1 MALNLEML
9 RELPAKIKQAFPS
22 RVAKAKSEKR
32 STGGYAQL
40 IGQLL
45 AFLVFA
51 AIAFWVVS
59 QIRINGP
66 IYHSISQYQDL
77 RADIQPPS
85 LYPVDA
91 FAAVNEAY
99 VASTSFDAAKRDK
112 NLQLLKKLEAESKAR
127 AAFWRDNLE
136 SERLRGQLEAVIKA
150 NENFFKVTK
159 EKYIPALMTGAEAAS
174 APLAEVTASYDVA
187 KGVVNQFVAQLDQE
201 NKALIDSKASL
212 VRNILIGLAVLAL
225 VILFLTI
232 LYGLRQAKHVEE
244 TVKKMAEEGQANQLA
259 VLTLLDEMG
268 DLADGDLTVQAKVE
282 ESITG
287 AIADSINYT
296 IGSLRTLVEEI
307 NHATSQVNEATAQAQ
322 AISVDLL
329 DAAERQSKQIVEAD
343 QAVNNMTR
351 SILQVSSDAGQAA
364 EVAGRALRSAIE
376 GSDAV
381 QNTIKGMNE
390 IRTQIQ
396 ETSKRI
402 KRLGESSQEIGEI
415 VELISDIT
423 EQTNIL
429 ALNAAIQAASAGE
442 AGRGFTVVAEE
453 VQRLAERSSE
463 ATKQISAIV
472 RTIQTDTHS
481 AVAAMEKS
489 TEGVVEGAKLSDA
502 AGQALNEIETVTNS
516 LARLIQSISTATAAQ
531 TEVASSVS
539 RNMQQIQEITS
550 QTTDGTKQT
559 AKSIGQ
565 LSSLAEELSES
576 VAGFKLS

>member
-1 MALNLEML
+1 MALNLEIFK
-9 RELPAKIKQAFPS
+9 ELPARIKQLMSFGEVK
-22 RVAKAKSEKR
+22 RKSETR
-32 STGGYAQL
+32 AGGYVQL
-40 IGQLL
+40 TGQVL
-45 AFLVFA
+45 AFLLFV
-51 AIAFWVVS
+51 AIAFWVVG

-66 IYHSISQYQDL
+66 IYNSIAEYQDL
-77 RADIQPPS
+77 RADILPPP

-91 FAAVNEAY
+91 FAAANEAY
-99 VASTSFDAAKRDK
+99 VASTASDTAKRDK
-112 NLQLLKKLEAESKAR
+112 SLQLLKRLELDFRAR
-127 AAFWRDNLE
+127 AAYWRDNLK
-136 SERLRGQLEAVIKA
+136 SDNLRGQLEAVIKA
-150 NENFFKVTK
+150 NENFFKVVK
-159 EKYIPALMTGAEAAS
+159 DKYVPALMTGTEAAA
-174 APLAEVTASYDVA
+174 APLAEVTASYGVA
-187 KGVVNQFVAQLDQE
+187 KTVVNQFVAELDQE
-201 NKALIDSKASL
+201 NKSL
-212 VRNILIGLAVLAL
+212 VDSQTNLVRKILIGLAILAA
-225 VILFLTI
+225 VILFLMI
-232 LYGLRQAKHVEE
+232 FYGMRQATRVEE

-296 IGSLRTLVEEI
+296 IGSLRSLVEEI
-307 NHATSQVNEATAQAQ
+307 NHATAQVNEATAQAQ
-322 AISVDLL
+322 ATSVDLL
-329 DAAERQSKQIVEAD
+329 DAAERQNRQIVETD
-343 QAVNNMTR
+343 EAVNNMTR
-351 SILQVSSDAGQAA
+351 SILQVSSDASQASD
-364 EVAGRALRSAIE
+364 VAGRALKATIE

-472 RTIQTDTHS
+472 KTIQTDTNS
-481 AVAAMEKS
+481 AVTAMEKS

-531 TEVASSVS
+531 TEVAATVS
-539 RNMQQIQEITS
+539 RNMQQIQEITT
-550 QTTDGTKQT
+550 QTTEGTKQT
-559 AKSIGQ
+559 AKSVGQ
-565 LSSLAEELSES
+565 LSNLAEELSES